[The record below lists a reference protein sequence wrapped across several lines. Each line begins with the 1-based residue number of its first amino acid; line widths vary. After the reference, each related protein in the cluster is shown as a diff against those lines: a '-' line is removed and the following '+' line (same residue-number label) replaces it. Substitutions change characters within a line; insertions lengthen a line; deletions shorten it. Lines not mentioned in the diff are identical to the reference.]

1 MACLTRPS
9 IVRWNNLGAEGGAA
23 IAEAIKSNDNLVEL
37 LLSGNK
43 VNDES
48 LRVVEARLE
57 ANRARHPAP
66 IISRRSQTLPS
77 ISTMEPSVSRTQVS
91 SSEGAC
97 VDRKGGLL
105 QMQNS
110 SIYRSGRGTLSGTNS
125 PRSVDGGDGWMG
137 SHHSPISS
145 RSSPE
150 RPRRANALSASEL
163 STTSV
168 TTASKAAAN
177 HISSLSSSPYLPA
190 HHHHPAPIIGGGPSA
205 VHSVAASETSV
216 SLEKWDKTMKERI
229 VHLTAEVMEEK
240 ESYIRLEA
248 RYREEMAGRN
258 DLAVAYRKLEAEH
271 GALVQTA
278 AYEADV
284 KARLEEQVARLSREK
299 IDAEGQCHRLADELS
314 AMRNELDAAQ
324 RQAQRRV
331 EEASM
336 EVKSLER
343 QLTELRRQYEDDK
356 ISWRE
361 KEMRLSNE
369 LRQMD
374 EARLMAEER
383 FASMQSQERERIEV
397 EVRRARSDLELRM
410 RECEEM
416 RRDEEN
422 SRRMAED
429 ELRRLRAEYEQKMR
443 EVDAACESKVN
454 PPENAPSKI
463 SAISTG
469 INPCTRQGA
478 MRIKMKRGRI
488 GPNRPTQWS
497 KSDDGTREM
506 AGTGSRGRGQAAN
519 E

>member
-1 MACLTRPS
+1 MRGIVPAEMTHLMRLS
-9 IVRWNNLGAEGGAA
+9 IIRWNNLGAEGGAA

-43 VNDES
+43 VNDDA

-66 IISRRSQTLPS
+66 IISRRSQTVSS
-77 ISTMEPSVSRTQVS
+77 ISTMESSVSRTHVP
-91 SSEGAC
+91 SSESSGI
-97 VDRKGGLL
+97 DRKGGLL

-110 SIYRSGRGTLSGTNS
+110 SIYRSGRGTLSGTSS
-125 PRSVDGGDGWMG
+125 PRSVGGGDGWMA
-137 SHHSPISS
+137 SHSPISS

-150 RPRRANALSASEL
+150 RPRRANALTASEL
-163 STTSV
+163 STTV

-190 HHHHPAPIIGGGPSA
+190 HHHHPAPIIGGG
-205 VHSVAASETSV
+205 SVAAAETSV

-248 RYREEMAGRN
+248 LYREEMAGRN

-271 GALVQTA
+271 AALVQTA
-278 AYEADV
+278 EYEADV
-284 KARLEEQVARLSREK
+284 KARLEEQVSRLTREK
-299 IDAEGQCHRLADELS
+299 VDAEGQCHRLADELS

-324 RQAQRRV
+324 RQAQRRI

-336 EVKSLER
+336 EVKSQER
-343 QLTELRRQYEDDK
+343 QQAELRRQYEDDK
-356 ISWRE
+356 VSWRE

-369 LRQMD
+369 VRQME

-397 EVRRARSDLELRM
+397 EVRRVRTDLELRM
-410 RECEEM
+410 RECDEL
-416 RRDEEN
+416 RRDEEK

-429 ELRRLRAEYEQKMR
+429 ELRRLRAEYDQKMR
-443 EVDAACESKVN
+443 EIDAACESKVK
-454 PPENAPSKI
+454 PQEIPLQKSLRFRLA
-463 SAISTG
+463 AI
-469 INPCTRQGA
+469 RAQA
-478 MRIKMKRGRI
+478 
-488 GPNRPTQWS
+488 
-497 KSDDGTREM
+497 RE
-506 AGTGSRGRGQAAN
+506 
-519 E
+519 